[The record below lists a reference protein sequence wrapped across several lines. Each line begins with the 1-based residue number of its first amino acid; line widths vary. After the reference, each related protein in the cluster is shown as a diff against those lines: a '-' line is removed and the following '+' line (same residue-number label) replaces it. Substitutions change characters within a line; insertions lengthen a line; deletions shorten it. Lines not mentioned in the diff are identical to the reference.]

1 MAPTVKAVASD
12 KSTSPPVLKFNG
24 VLIVIGNGYN
34 NFATALTVGAIYVFF
49 QSEVN
54 DIIHHWGYLFT
65 QY

>member
-34 NFATALTVGAIYVFF
+34 NLTPLGVTMSSITCEINPMIIAT
-49 QSEVN
+49 S
-54 DIIHHWGYLFT
+54 
-65 QY
+65 